1 MECGLEFLGIWR
13 WSERELTPSHLAWQ
27 MFCLEKLAPA
37 SSSALIKVASRS
49 EILDRDRP
57 QAYIIDSGRK
67 PAELSHINA
76 RGRKLR
82 TPKKT
87 QEGASPQAHA
97 GARRRPQAEGV
108 WGREGGRLKS
118 SCTQREG
125 GEGRDSHPLYTPNTY
140 IFITDIKKR
149 CF

>member
-1 MECGLEFLGIWR
+1 M
-13 WSERELTPSHLAWQ
+13 SESSHPPTWPGKCSAW
-27 MFCLEKLAPA
+27 KNSHPHRAAPR
-37 SSSALIKVASRS
+37 SRS
-49 EILDRDRP
+49 
-57 QAYIIDSGRK
+57 QADPNFWIVLGRKQYITALGRK
-67 PAELSHINA
+67 PAELSHMTA
-76 RGRKLR
+76 RGRKP